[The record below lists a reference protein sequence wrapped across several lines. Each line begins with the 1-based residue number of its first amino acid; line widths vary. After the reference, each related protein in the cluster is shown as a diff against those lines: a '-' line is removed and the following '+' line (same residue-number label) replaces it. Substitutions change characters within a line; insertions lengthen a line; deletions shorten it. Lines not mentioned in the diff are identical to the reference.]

1 MKVLVTGVAGFIGSQ
16 TARTLLARGDDVI
29 GLDNLNDYYDVNL
42 KLARLARLQGQ
53 NNFHFIKADLAD
65 RHEIERVFEEHRPER
80 VINLAAQAG
89 VRYAFENPHSYV
101 NSNLVGFLHILEGCR
116 HHGVEHLVYAS
127 SSSVYGA
134 NTRMPFSIHD
144 NVDHPLNLYAASKKA
159 NELMAHSYSHL
170 YELPVTGLRFFT
182 VYGPWG
188 RPDMSL
194 FLFTKKII
202 AGEPI
207 DVFNFGQH
215 ARDFTFIDDIV
226 EGVVRTLDKVAT
238 PNPDWNGAEPDPG
251 TALGWRVN
259 PWVKQGILLGFRLG
273 AMVQMGGDE
282 FSFVDKSTYPA
293 RRFDPGQGVR
303 VVPGGSTV
311 REGAFLARGVV
322 CMPPM
327 YVNAGAYVDEGT
339 MVDSHALVG
348 SCAQIGKR
356 VHLSA
361 AAQIGGV
368 LEPVNATPVIIED
381 DVLIGGNTGVY
392 EGTLVRRRAVLA
404 AGTILTRGTP
414 VYDIVR
420 GEVLKASADHPLVI
434 PEGAVVVPGSRE
446 LKRGAEPA
454 WGLSLYT
461 PVIVKYR
468 DDKTDLSATLEELL
482 R

>member
-1 MKVLVTGVAGFIGSQ
+1 MTIET
-16 TARTLLARGDDVI
+16 TALQAR
-29 GLDNLNDYYDVNL
+29 
-42 KLARLARLQGQ
+42 
-53 NNFHFIKADLAD
+53 
-65 RHEIERVFEEHRPER
+65 IERYF
-80 VINLAAQAG
+80 AA
-89 VRYAFENPHSYV
+89 
-101 NSNLVGFLHILEGCR
+101 
-116 HHGVEHLVYAS
+116 
-127 SSSVYGA
+127 GA
-134 NTRMPFSIHD
+134 NAIGDPEAMDAF
-144 NVDHPLNLYAASKKA
+144 L
-159 NELMAHSYSHL
+159 ELRGALSA
-170 YELPVTGLRFFT
+170 
-182 VYGPWG
+182 G
-188 RPDMSL
+188 R
-194 FLFTKKII
+194 
-202 AGEPI
+202 
-207 DVFNFGQH
+207 
-215 ARDFTFIDDIV
+215 
-226 EGVVRTLDKVAT
+226 VRA
-238 PNPDWNGAEPDPG
+238 AEPDNQSP
-251 TALGWRVN
+251 LGWRVN

-273 AMVQMGGDE
+273 TLAQMGGDE
-282 FSFVDKSTYPA
+282 FSFVDKNTYPA
-293 RRFDPGQGVR
+293 RRFGLEESVR
-303 VVPGGSTV
+303 VVPGGSAI

-404 AGTILTRGTP
+404 AGTILTRGTA

-420 GEVLKASADHPLVI
+420 GEVLRASADQPLVI
-434 PEGAVVVPGSRE
+434 PEGAVVVPGSRQ
-446 LKRGAEPA
+446 LKRGMAGVAAE

-468 DDKTDLSATLEELL
+468 DDKTDLSSTLEELL